1 MPIIVRGFRG
11 CSWLEYWRKNKK
23 KIFKI
28 ISPTLIGINSTV
40 IDYLKIA
47 TKSNKYLILQ
57 ISSLET
63 VGYERTSREP
73 I

>member
-1 MPIIVRGFRG
+1 MPIIVRDFRG